1 MLVRLVTRWGQE
13 EHCYA
18 PMSLPKGALAS
29 YPLTLDSLN
38 RLAAQRWRGLSAQ
51 AWLKSLLIEVLS
63 AHQRVAIRKLGESGE
78 DTLMFRISE
87 AGMTVQRKLDGVV
100 ETQPRVRQALQVLLD
115 LGLTTSH
122 AGTLPILTDL
132 GRQTLAGLR
141 S

>member
-1 MLVRLVTRWGQE
+1 
-13 EHCYA
+13 
-18 PMSLPKGALAS
+18 
-29 YPLTLDSLN
+29 
-38 RLAAQRWRGLSAQ
+38 
-51 AWLKSLLIEVLS
+51 
-63 AHQRVAIRKLGESGE
+63 
-78 DTLMFRISE
+78 
-87 AGMTVQRKLDGVV
+87 MTVQRKLDGVV